1 VADEVP
7 ANSKYVGICVVQ
19 VGFWRGDFDRAC
31 RWGSEQYLK
40 YKSDSSRSDISRSEL
55 GRIKKSNA
63 PLQNYSQ

>member
-1 VADEVP
+1 
-7 ANSKYVGICVVQ
+7 VGVCVVQ

-40 YKSDSSRSDISRSEL
+40 GKFDSSRSDISRSEL